1 MITNVRSANGRKVE
15 SSFAFESVWILFYE
29 NKLRLRNNLPVMS
42 WKRIL
47 PALVSRTSLK
57 VLLGFLVCFFRFSS
71 TQFRDQ
77 RGRKAALMTLLP
89 PVATIPK
96 FNSRV
101 VPVNKNRSWFDLGRK
116 TQRFIQTR

>member
-1 MITNVRSANGRKVE
+1 
-15 SSFAFESVWILFYE
+15 
-29 NKLRLRNNLPVMS
+29 MS

-47 PALVSRTSLK
+47 PASVSRASLK
-57 VLLGFLVCFFRFSS
+57 VLLGSLGCFFRFSS

-96 FNSRV
+96 FNTKV
-101 VPVNKNRSWFDLGRK
+101 APVNKNRSRFDLGRK
-116 TQRFIQTR
+116 MQRFIQTG